1 MPRERVMEEAKFTN
15 IEKGT
20 YPVTCVGV
28 KEDTIPN
35 PQFGNG
41 DVIKFTIQFDTLED
55 DEGNLIT
62 RETMASDYLTPGSKL
77 TAILMAFGVTAELGK
92 VLDIDDCVG
101 RQALATVGE
110 KAKTV
115 NGQVKTYDTI
125 ESIFPAPKLRGS
137 AAPAAQTSQQP
148 TTAPAPSVVNSDG
161 SANYDAFWRG
171 VKALGLNRVHV
182 ANKLNG
188 DVDNLQLMDGPDVAF
203 LLEELKLQVEAAV

>member
-20 YPVTCVGV
+20 YPVTCIGV

-77 TAILMAFGVTAELGK
+77 TSILMAFGVTAELGK

-137 AAPAAQTSQQP
+137 AASAARPAQEPAAASS
-148 TTAPAPSVVNSDG
+148 APSVVNPDG
-161 SANYDAFWRG
+161 SPNHDAFWRA
-171 VKALGLNRVHV
+171 VKALGLNQKHV
-182 ANKLNG
+182 FDKAG
-188 DVDNLQLMDGPDVAF
+188 SIDAFQEMDGADVGF